1 MYNKIGYIEY
11 NSNENGSYI
20 HNIINKIFNKIS
32 ICDIDKDKIKILVN
46 KQKISDK
53 LLLKIVQLIKANE
66 INKIVISNE
75 IDINKKILTD
85 NKIELLNGKKL
96 MKNMLMSIL
105 SIIYKYNDI
114 DMRSSEVY
122 IAIKDDKDLKI
133 IYELASYFRC
143 INIVTDRIRKLNR
156 LESKFDKNDQIIY
169 SISSNRNKSLKRAKI
184 IINFDYNSD
193 FFEEFCINRSAIIIN
208 LSDSKIKMKTS
219 FQGVVIEN
227 IDINFENYNNANFDK
242 NILYESYIYNLNYD
256 ELQCKLIEDKCH
268 IKGLLGAN
276 GEINKYELKV
286 IALDKNGK
294 KD

>member
-11 NSNENGSYI
+11 NSNENESYI
-20 HNIINKIFNKIS
+20 HNIINKIFNKIN
-32 ICDIDKDKIKILVN
+32 IYEIEKDKTKILIN
-46 KQKISDK
+46 KRKISDK
-53 LLLKIVQLIKANE
+53 LLLKIVQLIKVNE
-66 INKIVISNE
+66 INKLVISNE
-75 IDINKKILTD
+75 IDINKKTLTD

-105 SIIYKYNDI
+105 SIIYEYNNI

-122 IAIKDDKDLKI
+122 IAIKDDKELKI
-133 IYELASYFRC
+133 ISELASNFKC

-169 SISSNRNKSLKRAKI
+169 SISNNRNKSLKRAKI

-193 FFEEFCINRSAIIIN
+193 FFEKFCINRSAIIIN
-208 LSDSKIKMKTS
+208 LSDSKIKMRTS

-227 IDINFENYNNANFDK
+227 IDINFENYNNTKFDK
-242 NILYESYIYNLNYD
+242 NILYESYIYNLNYK
-256 ELQCKLIEDKCH
+256 ELQCKLIQDKCQ
-268 IKGLLGAN
+268 IKGFFGAN
-276 GEINKYELKV
+276 GEINKYELKT
-286 IALDKNGK
+286 IALDKNVK

>member
-11 NSNENGSYI
+11 NSNENESYI
-20 HNIINKIFNKIS
+20 HNAINKIFNKIS
-32 ICDIDKDKIKILVN
+32 ICDIDEDKVKILIN
-46 KQKISDK
+46 KRKISDK
-53 LLLKIVQLIKANE
+53 FLLKIIKLIKINE

-75 IDINKKILTD
+75 IDINKEVLID

-105 SIIYKYNDI
+105 SLIYKYNDI

-122 IAIKDDKDLKI
+122 IAIKDDKELKT
-133 IYELASYFRC
+133 IYELAIYFRC

-169 SISSNRNKSLKRAKI
+169 SISSNRSKSLKKAKI
-184 IINFDYNSD
+184 IINFDYDSN

-208 LSDSKIKMKTS
+208 LSNGKIKMKNS
-219 FQGVVIEN
+219 FQGVIIEN
-227 IDINFENYNNANFDK
+227 IDINFANYNNANFDK
-242 NILYESYIYNLNYD
+242 NILYESYIYNLNYE

-268 IKGLLGAN
+268 IKGFLGAN
-276 GEINKYELKV
+276 GEISKYELKA
-286 IALDKNGK
+286 IALDKNAK

>member
-11 NSNENGSYI
+11 NSNENESYI
-20 HNIINKIFNKIS
+20 HNIINKIFNKIN
-32 ICDIDKDKIKILVN
+32 ICEIEKDKIKILIN
-46 KQKISDK
+46 KRKISDK
-53 LLLKIVQLIKANE
+53 LLLKMVQLIKVNE
-66 INKIVISNE
+66 INKLVISNE
-75 IDINKKILTD
+75 IDINKKSLTD

-105 SIIYKYNDI
+105 SIIYEYNNI

-122 IAIKDDKDLKI
+122 IAIKDDKELKI
-133 IYELASYFRC
+133 ISELASNFRC

-156 LESKFDKNDQIIY
+156 LERKFDKNDQIIY
-169 SISSNRNKSLKRAKI
+169 SISNNRNKSLKRAKI

-208 LSDSKIKMKTS
+208 LSDSKIKMKIS

-227 IDINFENYNNANFDK
+227 IDVNFENYNNTKFDK
-242 NILYESYIYNLNYD
+242 NILYESYIYNLNYE
-256 ELQCKLIEDKCH
+256 ELQCKLIEDKCQ
-268 IKGLLGAN
+268 IKGFLGAN
-276 GEINKYELKV
+276 GKINKYELKA
-286 IALDKNGK
+286 IALDKNVK